1 MIGGEA
7 MSRYVIEGGV
17 PLSGEVEISGAKNA
31 VLPIL
36 AATILGQG
44 ASTLAKVPD
53 LRDVR
58 VMKEVLQELGA
69 EINDTAA
76 GLVVDTSGINSCQ
89 IAPELM
95 QKMRATVFLMGPLLA
110 RYGRVELCQPGGCN
124 IGSRP
129 IDLHLKGLEALGVQ
143 FEEENGCLTGYVDQ
157 LTGAEIQLDF
167 PSVGATENI
176 MMAATLAQGQT
187 IINNVAKEPEIID
200 LQNFLNRLGADV
212 KGAGTD
218 MIKINGGRELNAVE
232 YEIIPDR
239 IEAGTFL
246 VAGAI
251 TGGEVTI
258 KNVIP
263 EHIEAVMVKLTEAGH
278 KIEAKDKQVKIK
290 AASCSQNIN
299 VKTLPYPG
307 FPTDMQPQF
316 MSLLSIA
323 EGESIITET
332 IFENR
337 LNHASQLQKM
347 GAEIEVNN
355 NQGLVK
361 GVENLSGAVV
371 KASNLRAGAALLLA
385 GLATEEKTIVENIYH
400 IERGYEC
407 LEKKLTDLGANLHKE
422 KAEGA

>member
-1 MIGGEA
+1 MSSYIVKGGT
-7 MSRYVIEGGV
+7 
-17 PLSGEVEISGAKNA
+17 PLRGEVEISGAKNA

-44 ASTLAKVPD
+44 QSTIDKAPD

-58 VMKEVLQELGA
+58 VMKEVLEELGA
-69 EINDTAA
+69 EVDDSKD
-76 GLVVDTSGINSCQ
+76 GLKIDTSVIESCQ

-110 RYGRVELCQPGGCN
+110 RFGKVELCQPGGCN

-129 IDLHLKGLEALGVQ
+129 IDLHLKGLEALGVE
-143 FEEENGCLTGYVDQ
+143 FEEEEGCLTGTVDQ
-157 LTGAEIQLDF
+157 LEGTEITLDF

-187 IINNVAKEPEIID
+187 IINNVAKEPEIVD
-200 LQNFLNRLGADV
+200 LQNFLNQLGAKV

-218 MIKINGGRELNAVE
+218 VIKVNGVASLNPVE

-246 VAGAI
+246 LAAAI
-251 TGGEVTI
+251 TGGELTI
-258 KNVIP
+258 NNVIP
-263 EHIEAVMVKLTEAGH
+263 KHIEAIIVKLTEAGH
-278 KIEAKDKQVKIK
+278 QIKVEDEKVKIK
-290 AASCSQNIN
+290 AAKTSKSIN

-316 MSLLSIA
+316 MSLLA
-323 EGESIITET
+323 LAQGQSIITET

-337 LNHASQLQKM
+337 LNHAHELGKM
-347 GAEIEVNN
+347 GAEIKVNN
-355 NQGLVK
+355 NQAVIN
-361 GVENLSGAVV
+361 GVESINGAVV
-371 KASNLRAGAALLLA
+371 KATNLRAGAALLLA
-385 GLATEEKTIVENIYH
+385 ALAAEGESIIKNIYH
-400 IERGYEC
+400 IERGYEY
-407 LEKKLTDLGANLHKE
+407 LEEKLTKLGANLHKE
-422 KAEGA
+422 KLEEASYHAKR

>member
-1 MIGGEA
+1 
-7 MSRYVIEGGV
+7 MSRFIVEGGR
-17 PLSGEVEISGAKNA
+17 PLTGEVEISGAKNA

-44 ASTLAKVPD
+44 KSVLERVPD

-58 VMKEVLQELGA
+58 VMKEVLSSLGA
-69 EINDTAA
+69 E
-76 GLVVDTSGINSCQ
+76 VEREESQVSVDTSNLESYQ
-89 IAPELM
+89 IPPQLM

-110 RYGRVELCQPGGCN
+110 RFGKVKLFQPGGCN

-129 IDLHLKGLEALGVQ
+129 IDLHLKGLKALGVE
-143 FEEENGCLTGYVDQ
+143 FVEKNGCLEGWTEQ
-157 LTGAEIQLDF
+157 LTGAEIHLDF

-176 MMAATLAQGQT
+176 MMAAALAQGET
-187 IINNVAKEPEIID
+187 IINNVAKEPEIVD
-200 LQNFLNRLGADV
+200 LQNFLNQLGANI

-218 MIKINGGRELNAVE
+218 AIKIQGVNNLTAVD

-258 KNVIP
+258 NNVIP

-278 KIEAKDKQVKIK
+278 DLTVSGNQVKIK
-290 AASCSQNIN
+290 GSEQRQSIN

-316 MSLLSIA
+316 MTMLALA
-323 EGESIITET
+323 DDKSIITET

-337 LNHASQLQKM
+337 LNHAYELDRM
-347 GAEIEVNN
+347 GADIKIESNKAIINGVN
-355 NQGLVK
+355 K
-361 GVENLSGAVV
+361 LSGAVV
-371 KASNLRAGAALLLA
+371 KAKNLRAGAALLLA
-385 GLATEEKTIVENIYH
+385 GLATSEQTIIEDIYH
-400 IERGYEC
+400 IDRGYEH
-407 LEKKLTDLGANLHKE
+407 LESKLNKLGANLHREITEEDKNNV
-422 KAEGA
+422 KR

>member
-1 MIGGEA
+1 
-7 MSRYVIEGGV
+7 MSRYIVEGGV
-17 PLSGEVEISGAKNA
+17 SLTGEVEISGAKNA

-44 ASTLAKVPD
+44 QSKLEKVPD

-58 VMKEVLQELGA
+58 VMKEVLEELGA
-69 EINDTAA
+69 EINDTADA
-76 GLVVDTSGINSCQ
+76 LVIDTSEIDSCQ

-95 QKMRATVFLMGPLLA
+95 EKMRATVFLMGPLLA
-110 RYGRVELCQPGGCN
+110 RCGRVELCQPGGCN

-143 FEEENGCLTGYVDQ
+143 FEEQDGCLTGYVDQ

-187 IINNVAKEPEIID
+187 MINNVAKEPEIVD

-218 MIKINGGRELNAVE
+218 MIKINGVESLKAVD

-258 KNVIP
+258 NNVIP

-278 KIEAKDKQVKIK
+278 QIEVKDKQVKIK
-290 AASCSQNIN
+290 AAPRSQNIN

-323 EGESIITET
+323 EGASLITET

-337 LNHASQLQKM
+337 LNHASELQKM

-355 NQGLVK
+355 NQGVVT
-361 GVENLSGAVV
+361 GVESLAGAEV

-385 GLATEEKTIVENIYH
+385 GLAAKGQTIVENIYH
-400 IERGYEC
+400 IERGYES
-407 LEKKLTDLGANLHKE
+407 LEEKLTNLGANLHKE
-422 KAEGA
+422 KSEEADNNVKR